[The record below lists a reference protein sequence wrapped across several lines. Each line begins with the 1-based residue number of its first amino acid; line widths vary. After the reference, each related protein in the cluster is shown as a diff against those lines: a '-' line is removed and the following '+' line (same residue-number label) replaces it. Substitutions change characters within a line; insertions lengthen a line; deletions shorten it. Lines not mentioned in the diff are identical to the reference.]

1 MGCTLFVR
9 KTPGLCGVP
18 AEVVVA
24 VALLLRGVTLGLMS
38 GRGDINFAFGAR
50 FLLAINVVC
59 VNSAMKVIFLVTGV
73 HPRTW

>member
-1 MGCTLFVR
+1 MFVR
-9 KTPGLCGVP
+9 KTPGLFGVP

-38 GRGDINFAFGAR
+38 GLGDINLAFGAG

-59 VNSAMKVIFLVTGV
+59 VNSAIKVVFLATGI